1 MIMKLAAT
9 LIQRNNVRHLLE
21 YFAWY
26 KMLGVDT
33 FLVYDHMS
41 SDKSMELMQKLSNFY
56 DIRIMQLPGH
66 NASYEQFNLVFQH
79 CLSGEFD
86 WIISADADE
95 FYVPMQD
102 DNLKDFLSNYMNSK
116 LSAIGV
122 YWTMFGNNGHIDW
135 EPGFVTECYTRRAPI
150 KHYLNHHIKSIM
162 RGGPAGGRIWER
174 RDGHCLGTEYGT
186 FDSDGRLI
194 TTGLNYP
201 AEITHDKIRIHHYY
215 NKSWEYF
222 KTVKQVNGQKSDRV
236 PGSPGSEIPD
246 EFWHQQNFNDEEDTF
261 AWEKFGERLKESYNI
276 MRNQIGMKAEFG
288 YDN

>member
-1 MIMKLAAT
+1 MKLAVT

-41 SDKSMELMQKLSNFY
+41 TDKSMELMRKLSNFY
-56 DIRIMQLPGH
+56 DIRITQLSGH

-86 WIISADADE
+86 WIISADSDE
-95 FYVPMQD
+95 FYVPMHHY
-102 DNLKDFLSNYMNSK
+102 NLKDFLSNYMHLK
-116 LSAIGV
+116 LSALGV

-150 KHYLNHHIKSIM
+150 KHKLNHHIKSIM
-162 RGGPAGGRIWER
+162 RGGSAGGKIWER
-174 RDGHCLGTEYGT
+174 RDGHCLGTEHGT
-186 FDSDGRLI
+186 YDADGRLI

-215 NKSWEYF
+215 SKSWEYF
-222 KTVKQVNGQKSDRV
+222 KTVKQVNGQKVDRP
-236 PGSPGSEIPD
+236 PGSLGSEIPD
-246 EFWHQQNFNDEEDTF
+246 SFWHEQNFNDEEDIF
-261 AWEKFGERLKESYNI
+261 AWKKFGEKLKESYNI
-276 MRNQIGMKAEFG
+276 MRDQIGMKAKIG
-288 YDN
+288 YDY